1 MKLQRNLDKIRGTHH
16 SGFPSLHN
24 QSLGVTSDAESV
36 RTQLV
41 DLNQTLEQE
50 QRNNTDI
57 ISKQAKELEE
67 AKTKREEGDEQ

>member
-16 SGFPSLHN
+16 SGFQSLHN

-50 QRNNTDI
+50 QRNNTDV

>member
-16 SGFPSLHN
+16 SGFQSLHN
-24 QSLGVTSDAESV
+24 QSLGVNSDAESV

-50 QRNNTDI
+50 QRNNTDT
-57 ISKQAKELEE
+57 ISKQVKELEE
-67 AKTKREEGDEQ
+67 AKTKREEGEEQ

>member
-16 SGFPSLHN
+16 SGFQSLHN